1 MRRNAFLASL
11 LISTVSLSASALLAA
26 QSAYKLTAHVPH
38 GFDRAQAQTDTEGF
52 QLTAPAQPGSSDAT
66 WSLAATG
73 DTVSTRRV
81 SVYETYPA
89 FKSLVAVIRAADAG
103 FTNLE
108 TSLFRMADFK
118 GYPQAESGGIWFV
131 GPPEAAQDLKWM
143 GFNLFNRANN
153 HATEYGVEGMIE
165 TDRLL
170 DSLSLVHAGS
180 GMTLGEA
187 TQARYLDTSKGRFAL
202 IGLATTFTPM
212 SRAADA
218 RPGAKGRPGI
228 NALRVDRRY
237 ELNPQEMKELRQIV
251 GDLGEQLPTAEG
263 AALEFADARF
273 VPGNATRVVEKV
285 DLRDEERILRS
296 VRNASKQADF
306 VIVTSH
312 SHEPSEEVLTP
323 PSFLVEFAKK
333 CIDAG
338 ADAYIV
344 HGPHQLRGIEIYKG
358 KPVFYSLGNFIFQNE
373 TSDNLPSDLYESHA
387 LGQDALPADLMNA
400 RYKNG
405 TVGFPASPIWYE
417 SVVAVPY
424 FRGHQ
429 LSELRLYPIDLGQ
442 KAPRSQRGTPR
453 LADQELAQKIIQRLA
468 TLSAPFG
475 TKITFED
482 GLGIWRRE

>member
-1 MRRNAFLASL
+1 MRKKTSL
-11 LISTVSLSASALLAA
+11 TILLLSACSCLLVSGAMA
-26 QSAYKLTAHVPH
+26 
-38 GFDRAQAQTDTEGF
+38 
-52 QLTAPAQPGSSDAT
+52 QLTAQAQPGSSDTT

-73 DTVSTRRV
+73 DTVCTRRV
-81 SVYETYPA
+81 SVYEPYPA
-89 FKSLVAVIRAADAG
+89 FKGLAAVIREADAS

-108 TSLFRMADFK
+108 ISLFRMADFT

-131 GPPEAAQDLKWM
+131 GPPEAAQDLKWI

-153 HATEYGVEGMIE
+153 HTTEYGVEGMIE

-187 TQARYLDTSKGRFAL
+187 SQPRYLDTSKGRFAL

-218 RPGAKGRPGI
+218 RPGARGRPGI
-228 NALRVDRRY
+228 NALRVERRY
-237 ELNPQEMKELRQIV
+237 ELNPQEIKELRQIV
-251 GDLGEQLPTAEG
+251 RDLGGRVPEVEE
-263 AALEFADARF
+263 AAVEFADLKF
-273 VPGNATRVVEKV
+273 IPGKTTKVVEMV
-285 DLRDEERILRS
+285 NSIDEERILRS
-296 VRNASKQADF
+296 VRNATKQADF

-312 SHEPSEEVLTP
+312 SHEPDEETLTP
-323 PSFLVEFAKK
+323 PTFLAEFIKK

-338 ADAYIV
+338 ADAFIV

-358 KPVFYSLGNFIFQNE
+358 KPIFYSLGNFIFQNE
-373 TSDNLPSDLYESHA
+373 TSDNLPSDLYEPYG
-387 LGQDALPADLMNA
+387 LGQEALPADAMSA

-417 SVVAVPY
+417 SVVAVPR
-424 FRGHQ
+424 FKGHQ
-429 LSELRLYPIDLGQ
+429 LTELRLYPIDLGQ
-442 KAPRSQRGTPR
+442 KAPRSQRGTPQ
-453 LADQELAQKIIQRLA
+453 LATEPLARKIIERLA

-475 TKITFED
+475 AKIIFEN
-482 GLGIWRRE
+482 GVGIWRHE

>member
-1 MRRNAFLASL
+1 MRQKTSLAIL
-11 LISTVSLSASALLAA
+11 LLSACGCQLVSSTMA
-26 QSAYKLTAHVPH
+26 QLSTPAH
-38 GFDRAQAQTDTEGF
+38 
-52 QLTAPAQPGSSDAT
+52 PGSSDAT

-73 DTVSTRRV
+73 DTVITRRV
-81 SVYETYPA
+81 SVYEDYPA
-89 FKSLVAVIRAADAG
+89 FKNLVAVIRAAEAG

-108 TSLFRMADFK
+108 ISLFRMEDFS

-153 HATEYGVEGMIE
+153 HAAEYGVEGMIE

-170 DSLSLVHAGS
+170 DSLSLVHAGT

-187 TQARYLDTSKGRFAL
+187 SQPRYLDTSKGRFAL

-218 RPGAKGRPGI
+218 RPGARGRPGV
-228 NALRVDRRY
+228 NALRVERRY
-237 ELNPQEMKELRQIV
+237 ELNPQETKELRQIV
-251 GDLGEQLPTAEG
+251 RDLGGQIPEVED
-263 AALEFADARF
+263 AAVEFADIKF
-273 VPGNATRVVEKV
+273 MPGKATKVVEKV
-285 DLRDEERILRS
+285 NSRDEERILRS
-296 VRNASKQADF
+296 VRNATRQADF

-312 SHEPSEEVLTP
+312 SHEPDEEVLTP
-323 PSFLVEFAKK
+323 PTFLVEFIKK

-338 ADAYIV
+338 ADAFIV

-358 KPVFYSLGNFIFQNE
+358 KPIFYSLGNFIFQNE
-373 TSDNLPSDLYESHA
+373 TSDNLPSDLYELYG
-387 LGQDALPADLMNA
+387 LGEESLPADAMSA

-417 SVVAVPY
+417 SVVAVPH
-424 FRGHQ
+424 FKGHE
-429 LSELRLYPIDLGQ
+429 LTELRLYPIDLGQ
-442 KAPRSQRGTPR
+442 KAPRSQRGTPQIASEP
-453 LADQELAQKIIQRLA
+453 LARKIVQRLA

-475 TKITFED
+475 TKIVFEN
-482 GLGIWRRE
+482 GVGIGRRE

>member
-1 MRRNAFLASL
+1 MLAGKAL
-11 LISTVSLSASALLAA
+11 LTILSLSASSCLLVSGAVA
-26 QSAYKLTAHVPH
+26 
-38 GFDRAQAQTDTEGF
+38 
-52 QLTAPAQPGSSDAT
+52 QLTAPAQAGSSDVP

-73 DTVSTRRV
+73 DTVITRRV

-89 FKSLVAVIRAADAG
+89 FRSLVAVIRAADAA

-108 TSLFRMADFK
+108 ISLFRMADFK

-143 GFNLFNRANN
+143 GFSLFNRANN

-165 TDRLL
+165 TNHLL

-187 TQARYLDTSKGRFAL
+187 SEARYLDTSKGRFAL

-218 RPGAKGRPGI
+218 RPGARGRPGI
-228 NALRVDRRY
+228 NTLRVERRY
-237 ELNPQEMKELRQIV
+237 ELNPHEMKELRQIIR
-251 GDLGEQLPTAEG
+251 DLGEQVPQGEDAG
-263 AALEFADARF
+263 VEFADIKF
-273 VPGNATRVVEKV
+273 MPESETKVVEKV
-285 DLRDEERILRS
+285 NSRDEERILRS
-296 VRNASKQADF
+296 VRNATKQADF

-323 PSFLVEFAKK
+323 PTFLVEFIKK

-338 ADAYIV
+338 ADAFIV
-344 HGPHQLRGIEIYKG
+344 HGPHQLRGIEIYKR
-358 KPVFYSLGNFIFQNE
+358 KPIFYSLGNFIFQNE
-373 TSDNLPSDLYESHA
+373 TSDNLPSDLYEPYA
-387 LGQDALPADLMNA
+387 LGEEALPADLMNA

-424 FRGHQ
+424 FKGHE
-429 LSELRLYPIDLGQ
+429 LSELRLYPIELGQ

-453 LADQELAQKIIQRLA
+453 LAKEELARKIIQRLA

-475 TKITFED
+475 TKITLEN
-482 GLGIWRRE
+482 GLGICRRE

>member
-1 MRRNAFLASL
+1 MKGR
-11 LISTVSLSASALLAA
+11 TVFRTVLFLSALECLLV
-26 QSAYKLTAHVPH
+26 S
-38 GFDRAQAQTDTEGF
+38 D
-52 QLTAPAQPGSSDAT
+52 APAQATASAHSESSDAT

-73 DTVSTRRV
+73 DTVITRRV
-81 SVYETYPA
+81 SVFETHPA
-89 FKSLVAVIRAADAG
+89 FRNLVAVVRAADAS

-108 TSLFRMADFK
+108 ISLFRMADFT

-143 GFNLFNRANN
+143 GFSLFNRANN

-165 TDRLL
+165 TNRLL
-170 DSLSLVHAGS
+170 DSLGLVHAGS

-218 RPGAKGRPGI
+218 RPGARGRPGI
-228 NALRVDRRY
+228 NALRVERRY
-237 ELNPQEMKELRQIV
+237 ELNPPEMRELRKIMR
-251 GDLGEQLPTAEG
+251 DLGQPVPEAEDG
-263 AALEFADARF
+263 AVEFADVKF
-273 VPGNATRVVEKV
+273 MPGNATTVVEKV
-285 DLRDEERILRS
+285 NSRDEERILRS
-296 VRNASKQADF
+296 IRNAAKQADF

-323 PSFLVEFAKK
+323 PTFLVEFIKK

-338 ADAYIV
+338 ADAFIV
-344 HGPHQLRGIEIYKG
+344 HGPHQLRGIEIYKR
-358 KPVFYSLGNFIFQNE
+358 KPIFYSLGNFIFQNE
-373 TSDNLPSDLYESHA
+373 TSDSLPSDLYEPYA
-387 LGQDALPADLMNA
+387 LGDEALPADLMDA

-417 SVVAVPY
+417 SVVAVPH
-424 FRGHQ
+424 FKGHE
-429 LSELRLYPIDLGQ
+429 LSELQLYPIDLGQ
-442 KAPRSQRGTPR
+442 RAPRSQRGTPR
-453 LADQELAQKIIQRLA
+453 LADELLARKIVERLA

-475 TKITFED
+475 TKIAFEN
-482 GLGIWRRE
+482 GAGIWRHE

>member
-1 MRRNAFLASL
+1 MIGGKAFQAVLF
-11 LISTVSLSASALLAA
+11 LSASSCVLVSGAVAQLA
-26 QSAYKLTAHVPH
+26 T
-38 GFDRAQAQTDTEGF
+38 
-52 QLTAPAQPGSSDAT
+52 PAQPGSSDVT

-73 DTVSTRRV
+73 DTVSTRRF

-108 TSLFRMADFK
+108 ISLFRMADFN

-143 GFNLFNRANN
+143 GFSLFNRANN
-153 HATEYGVEGMIE
+153 HTTEYGVEGMIE

-187 TQARYLDTSKGRFAL
+187 TEARYLDTSKGRFAL

-218 RPGAKGRPGI
+218 RPGARGRPGI
-228 NALRVDRRY
+228 NALRVERSY
-237 ELNPQEMKELRQIV
+237 QLNPQEMKQLRQILRN
-251 GDLGEQLPTAEG
+251 LGEQVPEIEDAP
-263 AALEFADARF
+263 LEFADIKF
-273 VPGNATRVVEKV
+273 IPGTATKVLEKV
-285 DLRDEERILRS
+285 NSRDEDRILRS
-296 VRNASKQADF
+296 VRNATKQADF

-312 SHEPSEEVLTP
+312 SHEPSEEALTP
-323 PSFLVEFAKK
+323 PAFLVEFIKK

-338 ADAYIV
+338 ADAFIV
-344 HGPHQLRGIEIYKG
+344 HGPHQLRGIEIYKC
-358 KPVFYSLGNFIFQNE
+358 KPIFYSLGNFIFQNE
-373 TSDNLPSDLYESHA
+373 TSDNLPSDLYEAYA
-387 LGQDALPADLMNA
+387 LGEEALPADVMSA

-405 TVGFPASPIWYE
+405 TAGFPAGPLWYE

-424 FRGHQ
+424 FKAHQ

-453 LADQELAQKIIQRLA
+453 LANEQLSQKIIQRLA
-468 TLSAPFG
+468 TLSASFG
-475 TKITFED
+475 TKITFET
-482 GLGIWRRE
+482 GVGIWRQE

>member
-1 MRRNAFLASL
+1 MRKIVLLAILL
-11 LISTVSLSASALLAA
+11 LIASSCLLVSGALA
-26 QSAYKLTAHVPH
+26 Q
-38 GFDRAQAQTDTEGF
+38 RI
-52 QLTAPAQPGSSDAT
+52 APAQPGSPDVM

-73 DTVSTRRV
+73 DTVITRRV
-81 SVYETYPA
+81 SVYEDDPV
-89 FKSLVAVIRAADAG
+89 FKNLVAVIRAADAG

-108 TSLFRMADFK
+108 ISLFRMADFS

-143 GFNLFNRANN
+143 GINLFNRANN
-153 HATEYGVEGMIE
+153 HATEYGVEGMIA

-170 DSLSLVHAGS
+170 DSVSLVHAGS

-187 TQARYLDTSKGRFAL
+187 NQARYLDTSKGRFAL
-202 IGLATTFTPM
+202 IGFATTFTPM

-218 RPGAKGRPGI
+218 RPGARGRPGI
-228 NALRVDRRY
+228 NALRAERRY
-237 ELNPQEMKELRQIV
+237 ELNPQELKELRQIMR
-251 GDLGEQLPTAEG
+251 DLGQQVPENED
-263 AALEFADARF
+263 AAVEFAETKF
-273 VPGNATRVVEKV
+273 MPGKATKVVEKV
-285 DLRDEERILRS
+285 NSSDEERILRS
-296 VRNASKQADF
+296 VRNATQQADF

-312 SHEPSEEVLTP
+312 SHEPSEDVLSP
-323 PSFLVEFAKK
+323 PPFLVEFIKK

-338 ADAYIV
+338 ADAFIV

-358 KPVFYSLGNFIFQNE
+358 KPIFYSLGNFIFQNE
-373 TSDNLPSDLYESHA
+373 TSDSLPSDLYEPYA
-387 LGQDALPADLMNA
+387 LGEEALPADLMNA

-424 FRGHQ
+424 FKGHK
-429 LSELRLYPIDLGQ
+429 LSELRLYPIELGQ

-453 LADQELAQKIIQRLA
+453 LANDEVAREIIHRLA

-475 TKITFED
+475 TKITLEN
-482 GLGIWRRE
+482 GLGIWQPE

>member
-1 MRRNAFLASL
+1 MIARK
-11 LISTVSLSASALLAA
+11 ALLAILFISALSCLLGSGVAA
-26 QSAYKLTAHVPH
+26 QL
-38 GFDRAQAQTDTEGF
+38 
-52 QLTAPAQPGSSDAT
+52 APAATGGSSDVS

-73 DTVSTRRV
+73 DTVITRRV
-81 SVYETYPA
+81 SVYETDPA
-89 FKSLVAVIRAADAG
+89 FRNLVAIIRRADAG

-108 TSLFRMADFK
+108 ISLFRMADFT

-143 GFNLFNRANN
+143 GFSLFNRANN

-180 GMTLGEA
+180 GMSLGEA
-187 TQARYLDTSKGRFAL
+187 TEARYLDTSKGRLAL

-228 NALRVDRRY
+228 NALRVDRSY
-237 ELNPQEMKELRQIV
+237 ELNPQDMKELRQIIR
-251 GDLGEQLPTAEG
+251 DLGGQVPVLDDRAV
-263 AALEFADARF
+263 EFADIKF
-273 VPGNATRVVEKV
+273 MPGNTTKLVEKV
-285 DLRDEERILRS
+285 NLRDEERILRS
-296 VRNASKQADF
+296 VRNATKQADF

-323 PSFLVEFAKK
+323 PAFLVAFVKK

-338 ADAYIV
+338 ADAFIV

-373 TSDNLPSDLYESHA
+373 TSDNLPSDLYEPYA
-387 LGQDALPADLMNA
+387 LGDEALPADAMNA

-417 SVVAVPY
+417 SVVAVSH
-424 FRGHQ
+424 FRGHE
-429 LSELRLYPIDLGQ
+429 LSDLRLYPIELGQ

-453 LADQELAQKIIQRLA
+453 LANEELARKIIQRLA
-468 TLSAPFG
+468 TLSGPFG
-475 TKITFED
+475 TRITFES
-482 GLGIWRRE
+482 GVGVWRRE

>member
-1 MRRNAFLASL
+1 MGRKALLTVLLFSASS
-11 LISTVSLSASALLAA
+11 LISLRSAPE
-26 QSAYKLTAHVPH
+26 QSAYRLTVSTPRVL
-38 GFDRAQAQTDTEGF
+38 DRAQPQSNSEGH
-52 QLTAPAQPGSSDAT
+52 QLTAPAQPGSSDVT
-66 WSLAATG
+66 WALAVSG

-81 SVYETYPA
+81 SVYEGDPA

-108 TSLFRMADFK
+108 TSLFRMADFN

-187 TQARYLDTSKGRFAL
+187 AQARYLDTSKGRFAL

-218 RPGAKGRPGI
+218 RPGARGRPGI
-228 NALRVDRRY
+228 NVLRVEREY

-251 GDLGEQLPTAEG
+251 RDLGEQLPKPEG
-263 AALEFADARF
+263 AALEFADTRF
-273 VPGNATRVVEKV
+273 APGNATRVLEKV
-285 DLRDEERILRS
+285 NLRDEERILRS
-296 VRNASKQADF
+296 VHNATKQADF

-312 SHEPSEEVLTP
+312 SHEPSEEALTP
-323 PSFLVEFAKK
+323 PSFLVEFSKK

-338 ADAYIV
+338 ADAFLV

-387 LGQDALPADLMNA
+387 LGEEAQPADLMNA

-405 TVGFPASPIWYE
+405 TTGFPASPIWYE
-417 SVVAVPY
+417 SVVAVLY
-424 FRGHQ
+424 FKGHQ

-453 LADQELAQKIIQRLA
+453 LANEELGRKIIQRVA

-475 TKITFED
+475 TKTTFEN

>member
-1 MRRNAFLASL
+1 MIGRRAVR
-11 LISTVSLSASALLAA
+11 TVLFLSALKCLLVSGAVAQRAA
-26 QSAYKLTAHVPH
+26 T
-38 GFDRAQAQTDTEGF
+38 
-52 QLTAPAQPGSSDAT
+52 AQPGSADAS

-73 DTVSTRRV
+73 DTVITRRV
-81 SVYETYPA
+81 SVYEPYPA
-89 FKSLVAVIRAADAG
+89 FKSLVDVIRAADAG

-108 TSLFRMADFK
+108 ISLFRMTDFS

-143 GFNLFNRANN
+143 GFSLFNRANN

-170 DSLSLVHAGS
+170 DSLNLVHAGT

-187 TQARYLDTSKGRFAL
+187 TEAKYLDTSKGRFAL
-202 IGLATTFTPM
+202 IGLASTFTPM
-212 SRAADA
+212 SRASDA
-218 RPGAKGRPGI
+218 RPGARGRPGI
-228 NALRVDRRY
+228 NALRVERRY
-237 ELNPQEMKELRQIV
+237 ELNPQEMKELRQILR
-251 GDLGEQLPTAEG
+251 GLGQQVPEVED
-263 AALEFADARF
+263 AAVEFADVKFLA
-273 VPGNATRVVEKV
+273 GSTTKAVEMV
-285 DLRDEERILRS
+285 NSRDEERILRS

-312 SHEPSEEVLTP
+312 SHEPTEEVLTP
-323 PSFLVEFAKK
+323 PTFLVGFIKK

-338 ADAYIV
+338 ADAFIV

-358 KPVFYSLGNFIFQNE
+358 KPIFYSLGNFIFQNE
-373 TSDNLPSDLYESHA
+373 TSDYLPSDLYDLYE
-387 LGQDALPADLMNA
+387 LGEEALPADAMGA
-400 RYKNG
+400 RYRNG

-417 SVVAVPY
+417 SVIAVPY
-424 FRGHQ
+424 FKGHE

-453 LADQELAQKIIQRLA
+453 LANEEVARKIIRRLA

-475 TKITFED
+475 TKIAFEN
-482 GLGIWRRE
+482 GVGIWRHE